1 MSLSYYFSFGAEAKT
16 TAATLMTFLKG
27 VEKEA
32 QRMGFRPTLV
42 LDAAFDTPER
52 RRFARQLTIGLP
64 LQDERLKGVA
74 VPLHAAVWEHDP
86 HGGTCH
92 LLPARGVLLVATD
105 EQGCETVFGFFQ
117 YADSVKDI
125 HGRILAETG
134 LGGRWYLNQFV
145 DSPDP
150 RFREIVRLFAQGGFL
165 ESEMDEFR
173 TTAKN

>member
-16 TAATLMTFLKG
+16 SAAKLMTFLKG

-32 QRMGFRPTLV
+32 KRMGFHPTLV
-42 LDAAFDTPER
+42 LDATFDTPER

-74 VPLHAAVWEHDP
+74 VPPDAAVWEHDP
-86 HGGTCH
+86 HRGACH
-92 LLPARGVLLVATD
+92 LPPARGVILVVTD
-105 EQGCETVFGFFQ
+105 EQRCETVFGFFR

-125 HGRILAETG
+125 HGCVLAETG
-134 LGGRWYLNQFV
+134 LAGRWHLNQFV

-150 RFREIVRLFAQGGFL
+150 RFREIVRLFEGGGFL
-165 ESEMDEFR
+165 ESENDEFH
-173 TTAKN
+173 AKAV